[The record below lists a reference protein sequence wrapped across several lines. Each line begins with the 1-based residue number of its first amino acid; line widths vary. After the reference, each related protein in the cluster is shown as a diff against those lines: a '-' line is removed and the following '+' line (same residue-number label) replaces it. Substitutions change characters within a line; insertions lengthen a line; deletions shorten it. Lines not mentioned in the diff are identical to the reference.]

1 MNNMKTLGA
10 IAIIMGIIALF
21 TPLVTGLSIAFLV
34 GVLVTIVGII
44 RLVWAFQARS
54 RGSMFLM
61 FAIGVLTLA
70 CGIAMLSNSL
80 FATAVLTILV
90 AVYFVV
96 DGVLELAAGLVYGF
110 LPERAWLIIAG
121 VISIIFGIVL
131 LALYPLS
138 GAWALGIL
146 FGIKLIF
153 TGVIMLRVG
162 AFPETKGL
170 Q

>member
-80 FATAVLTILV
+80 FATAVLTILLLR
-90 AVYFVV
+90 F
-96 DGVLELAAGLVYGF
+96 
-110 LPERAWLIIAG
+110 
-121 VISIIFGIVL
+121 ISL
-131 LALYPLS
+131 
-138 GAWALGIL
+138 
-146 FGIKLIF
+146 
-153 TGVIMLRVG
+153 
-162 AFPETKGL
+162 
-170 Q
+170 